1 MDLSGA
7 IRHAVPDGTVPRRLF
22 LRAAERHEQGHPYW
36 HGVARLVIATPWPG
50 GLLQLVSAHLAS
62 SSAIRLAEAEALAL
76 IAKGDLRPTV
86 GHVSGLRYRRD
97 RVYTTLPV
105 EAIVSYQVIEE
116 YEPASDHRPVVATFD
131 LDAVNSKT
139 R

>member
-1 MDLSGA
+1 M
-7 IRHAVPDGTVPRRLF
+7 
-22 LRAAERHEQGHPYW
+22 
-36 HGVARLVIATPWPG
+36 
-50 GLLQLVSAHLAS
+50 
-62 SSAIRLAEAEALAL
+62 AEAEALAL
-76 IAKGDLRPTV
+76 IAKDGLVIAGGDWHAMPAADPEPSVDGIDLGLARRTLDRSAAYALEEAGFIDVAAQLGDLRPTV
-86 GHVSGLRYRRD
+86 GHAGGLRYRCD
-97 RVYTTLPV
+97 RVHTTLPA